1 MIQDMKETFSRRKN
15 PRLRDFDYSTAGAY
29 FITICT
35 ENRKNLLSHI
45 VGGDVLDAPCDIE
58 LSEYGKI
65 AEKYVNQLS
74 DFYKDIVVEAYTI
87 MPNHI
92 HIMLMIQYVGTSR
105 TSSPTKQHST
115 VPRFISTLKRFCNKE
130 YGYNIWQRSY
140 NDHIIRDEE
149 DYLLHLRY
157 ISENPLKWKLDEL
170 YTEE

>member
-1 MIQDMKETFSRRKN
+1 MIQTMKETFSKRKN
-15 PRLRDFDYSTAGAY
+15 PRLQDFDYSTAGAY

-92 HIMLMIQYVGTSR
+92 HIMLMIQDVGTSR
-105 TSSPTKQHST
+105 TSSPTKQS
-115 VPRFISTLKRFCNKE
+115 LKCKRTDTGSVLFLFSFN
-130 YGYNIWQRSY
+130 Q
-140 NDHIIRDEE
+140 IIN
-149 DYLLHLRY
+149 YIGVVAVGILLH
-157 ISENPLKWKLDEL
+157 NV
-170 YTEE
+170 